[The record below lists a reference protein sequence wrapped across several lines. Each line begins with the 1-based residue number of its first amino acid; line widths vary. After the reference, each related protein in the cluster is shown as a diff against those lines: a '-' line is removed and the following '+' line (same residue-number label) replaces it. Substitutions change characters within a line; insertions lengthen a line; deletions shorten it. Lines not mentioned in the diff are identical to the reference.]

1 MNIQNILLPQPFIL
15 INSIFL
21 SLGLIYLCQNI
32 FKFFLK
38 EKYLNDN
45 FPIYFIFFLA
55 IISFLI
61 SYFLFIG
68 FNYINIS
75 LKIFGVI
82 SSING
87 IVFFYKI
94 RQKIFKFFYEISSD
108 NIFIKI
114 GLISYFLIIF
124 LPVTDADSLD
134 YHIGAPLAWYE
145 NQSFVYFE
153 NWLMIRQYGSGEM
166 INFLGIANGIDNLN
180 SCLNFI
186 FLILLLMVS
195 KKILKKNNQ
204 YLFSLIF
211 LSIPI
216 NLFLFPSQKPMFYFM
231 IAWIITF
238 IYFFEKNSMDK
249 KIIYLHF
256 VNLSFLTI
264 SKLSFLIYTV
274 PLWFFLLF
282 NKNLKKEISL
292 LHYVFS
298 SILIFA
304 IFCFPIYF
312 FNFQYYS
319 NPISPIF
326 DEFLVP
332 LFGGTVSLETINFSN
347 FTRTYYGTE
356 VSHWIEY
363 VINFFITF
371 KPGKISTV
379 FGISF
384 ILFFHKQIF
393 MLFKN
398 KNFLLLIF
406 IIILILVSGQYQP
419 RYYYAPY
426 ILLLFYL
433 IKNLYQKKISI
444 LIQLAFKFQFTI
456 IVSMMIIFTGINI
469 FSIISD
475 KSRHFTLSKHAYEYD
490 ENIWLNQKNV
500 EGVIFTDLRTRIFM
514 NNKNVFDQRFKY
526 IDNEDFIAQEINE
539 LIMNNKIDYVFYD
552 NNIKNKSINKVLKN
566 LKNCA
571 DKKNLETVNFNYNVS
586 RNPFNFKST
595 IREKVFFKI
604 NKKLCEK

>member
-21 SLGLIYLCQNI
+21 SLGLIYLCQII
-32 FKFFLK
+32 FRFFLK
-38 EKYLNDN
+38 EKYLNEN

-55 IISFLI
+55 IVSFLI

-68 FNYINIS
+68 FDYINIS
-75 LKIFGVI
+75 LKIFGII
-82 SSING
+82 STING

-94 RQKIFKFFYEISSD
+94 RNKIFKFFYEISSD

-134 YHIGAPLAWYE
+134 YHIGAPLVWYE
-145 NQSFVYFE
+145 NQSFVYFK
-153 NWLMIRQYGSGEM
+153 NWLMIRQYGSGEI

-186 FLILLLMVS
+186 FLILLLTIS
-195 KKILKKNNQ
+195 KRILKKNNQ
-204 YLFSLIF
+204 ILFSLIL

-231 IAWIITF
+231 IAWLITF
-238 IYFFEKNSMDK
+238 IYLFEKNSMDK
-249 KIIYLHF
+249 KIIFIHF
-256 VNLSFLTI
+256 VNLSFITI

-282 NKNLKKEISL
+282 NKNLKKEISSL
-292 LHYVFS
+292 TYGFS
-298 SILIFA
+298 SILIFT

-332 LFGGTVSLETINFSN
+332 LFGGTVLPETINFSN

-356 VSHWIEY
+356 VNHWIEY
-363 VINFFITF
+363 IINFFVTF

-384 ILFFHKQIF
+384 ILFFNKQIF
-393 MLFKN
+393 ALFKN
-398 KNFLLLIF
+398 RNFLLLIA
-406 IIILILVSGQYQP
+406 IIILILLSGQYQP

-426 ILLLFYL
+426 ILMLFYL
-433 IKNLYQKKISI
+433 LKNLYQKKISI
-444 LIQLAFKFQFTI
+444 LCLLAIKFQFII
-456 IVSMMIIFTGINI
+456 IVSIMIIFTTINI
-469 FSIISD
+469 FSTISD
-475 KSRHFTLSKHAYEYD
+475 KSRHLTLSKHAYEYE

-500 EGVIFTDLRTRIFM
+500 KGVIFTDLRTRIFM
-514 NNKNVFDQRFKY
+514 DNKNIFDQRFKY
-526 IDNEDFIAQEINE
+526 IDNEDFIAKEINK
-539 LIMNNKIDYVFYD
+539 LIMNDNIDYVFYD
-552 NNIKNKSINKVLKN
+552 NNIKNNSINKILKN

-571 DKKNLETVNFNYNVS
+571 DKENLETINFNYNVS
-586 RNPFNFKST
+586 RNPFNFKSK

-604 NKKLCEK
+604 NKKFCEK